1 MIKKFLTIIFWVA
14 WTFALPAFLFIV
26 GANFFL
32 DGAGIKFHV
41 DHNSLTYLGLM
52 LIRAGLPVTPP
63 SRPLSILPLQRLDAD
78 DPFMKELEK
87 ALADELARQQ
97 DADVKPHVHEGERPL
112 ESDKKDDK
120 DGGSGPSTP
129 GN

>member
-1 MIKKFLTIIFWVA
+1 MISKFLSILFWIAVN
-14 WTFALPAFLFIV
+14 FALPAFLFII
-26 GANFFL
+26 GINIFL

-63 SRPLSILPLQRLDAD
+63 SPRINMLPLKRMDAN

-87 ALADELARQQ
+87 ALKEELARQ
-97 DADVKPHVHEGERPL
+97 DNE
-112 ESDKKDDK
+112 DKKDD
-120 DGGSGPSTP
+120 GSSGPSTP
-129 GN
+129 GS